1 MYKICKELSKTLE
14 KVEQIV
20 DRQARNETTKEDEK
34 YMDHLDFA
42 VSKSIV
48 LDLGKSRSLQ
58 IAHHILAHYVDEE
71 SC

>member
-14 KVEQIV
+14 QVEQIV
-20 DRQARNETTKEDEK
+20 DRQSKYGTTKEDEK

-48 LDLGKSRSLQ
+48 LDLGRSRSLQ
-58 IAHHILAHYVDEE
+58 IAHHILAHYIDEE
-71 SC
+71 GC